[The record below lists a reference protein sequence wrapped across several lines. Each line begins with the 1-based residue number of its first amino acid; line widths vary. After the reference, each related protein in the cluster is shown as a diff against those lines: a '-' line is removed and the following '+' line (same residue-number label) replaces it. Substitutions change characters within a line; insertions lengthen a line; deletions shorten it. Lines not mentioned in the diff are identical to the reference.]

1 MERLSMEPLVREKV
15 HFTVAK
21 EIEKYIKEHD
31 LAKGDILPSEKRIA
45 EDLRIGRSSVREG
58 LRLLEGMGLVE
69 ARPGKGIFV
78 AKTKDMTI
86 TLEIATDRTSFLE
99 VNDIRET
106 LEIKACHLAIKNAA
120 EEDLANLTAVYDD
133 MVQKYEAGTIPHLE
147 DMAFHNAIY
156 KASHNEYLQKLLES
170 IAYIFFKAWPN
181 PYGMDDAFHES
192 FSWHKTLY
200 KAIIERDEQLAVDA
214 IKKITVRNNQSVVE
228 DAAPTERT

>member
-1 MERLSMEPLVREKV
+1 MEPLIREKV

-99 VNDIRET
+99 VNDIREI
-106 LEIKACHLAIKNAA
+106 LEIKACNLAMKNAT
-120 EEDLANLTAVYDD
+120 EEDLAHLTAMYND
-133 MVQKYEAGTIPHLE
+133 MAQKYEAGAIPRLE

-156 KASHNEYLQKLLES
+156 KASHNEYLHKLLES
-170 IAYIFFKAWPN
+170 ITYIFFKAWPN
-181 PYGMDDAFHES
+181 PYGMDDAFHDS
-192 FSWHKTLY
+192 FSWHQILY
-200 KAIIERDEQLAVDA
+200 NAIIERNEQVAIDA
-214 IKKITVRNNQSVVE
+214 IKKIIVRNNHSVIENAV
-228 DAAPTERT
+228 PTEKT